1 MNKKYLS
8 SMVLRTGAALFVAAG
23 TFGFAPA
30 PAVAPPVC
38 SAAAVTAE
46 LLPEIDE
53 IRDLTLCAWAALVSR
68 DDHAGQ
74 TARYTLQAMGYD
86 LSGLKL
92 DTPKGNAEFNI
103 ISAADET
110 GAVKSKILV
119 MGGTSTLS
127 ESANLAEPA
136 PVFFEGG
143 NPFAEA
149 ATSTA
154 ERKIIEPKVHHG
166 FDLRVKT
173 FFFTPDA
180 NGQVIGRQLAE
191 ELKANP
197 DLKLHIVGHGNS
209 GATATILGA
218 RLLNLSVP
226 REQLEVVTFGAP
238 PVGNEAF
245 GRYYLH
251 RLPLTRVVMKSGAI
265 VNFLKNSNEIFDQYG
280 EKREWTPSKV
290 ISDSPHEMTSY
301 LDSALHLFFDRAA
314 TYPAPPARPDASE
327 IYVAPIHFNLD
338 PRLASDQL
346 YMDEALT
353 NSLRQMY
360 PGALFTNDQQE
371 TVAQSIAAAK
381 RLGAKF
387 VLVELVSSDLPSYSK
402 ENYPRLTLT
411 ETIYRID
418 GSFIF
423 YQESSLRLKKISPIE
438 GCLYNQI
445 SLKEAREAALASSA
459 QSGDAVPQLTF
470 SLSS

>member
-1 MNKKYLS
+1 MNKKIFS
-8 SMVLRTGAALFVAAG
+8 SAVLRTGTALWVAAG
-23 TFGFAPA
+23 AFGFAPV
-30 PAVAPPVC
+30 PAAMMPVC
-38 SAAAVTAE
+38 SAAAVTEE
-46 LLPEIDE
+46 LLPEVAE

-74 TARYTLQAMGYD
+74 TARYTLKAMGYD

-92 DTPKGNAEFNI
+92 DTPKANAEFNI

-119 MGGTSTLS
+119 MGGTPTLAD
-127 ESANLAEPA
+127 SANQADPA

-149 ATSTA
+149 AASTA
-154 ERKIIEPKVHHG
+154 ERKIIEPKIHHG

-180 NGQVIGRQLAE
+180 KGQVIGHRLAE

-197 DLKLHIVGHGNS
+197 GLKLRIVGHGNS

-251 RLPLTRVVMKSGAI
+251 RLPLTRVTMKSGAI
-265 VNFLKNSNEIFDQYG
+265 VNFFKNNDENFDQYG

-314 TYPAPPARPDASE
+314 TYPAPPARPDAAE

-338 PRLASDQL
+338 PGLASDQL

-360 PGALFTNDQQE
+360 PGVLFATDPQE

-387 VLVELVSSDLPSYSK
+387 VLAEFINSDLPSYGK
-402 ENYPRLTLT
+402 DNYPRLTLT

-423 YQESSLRLKKISPIE
+423 YQESSLRLKKISPMV

-459 QSGDAVPQLTF
+459 RSNAIPQITF
-470 SLSS
+470 SRSS

>member
-1 MNKKYLS
+1 MNKKFFS
-8 SMVLRTGAALFVAAG
+8 STVLRTGAALCVAAG
-23 TFGFAPA
+23 AFGFAPA
-30 PAVAPPVC
+30 PAAITPVC
-38 SAAAVTAE
+38 SAEAAAAE
-46 LLPEIDE
+46 LLPEIAE

-119 MGGTSTLS
+119 MGGTPTLS
-127 ESANLAEPA
+127 ESANLDEPA

-154 ERKIIEPKVHHG
+154 ERKIIEPQIHHG

-173 FFFTPDA
+173 FFFTPDSS
-180 NGQVIGRQLAE
+180 GQIVGHQLAE
-191 ELKANP
+191 DLKANP
-197 DLKLHIVGHGNS
+197 DLKLHIIGHGNS
-209 GATATILGA
+209 GALATILGA
-218 RLLNLSVP
+218 RLLNMSVP
-226 REQLEVVTFGAP
+226 RQQLEVVTFGAP

-245 GRYYLH
+245 GRYYMS
-251 RLPLTRVVMKSGAI
+251 RLPLTRVTMRSGAI
-265 VNFLKNSNEIFDQYG
+265 ANFLKNNSEIFDQYG
-280 EKREWTPSKV
+280 EKREWTPAKTFSG
-290 ISDSPHEMTSY
+290 SPHEMTAY

-314 TYPAPPARPDASE
+314 TYPAPPALAETDK
-327 IYVAPIHFNLD
+327 IYVAPIHFELD
-338 PRLASDQL
+338 PELAPDQL

-353 NSLRQMY
+353 NSLRQTY
-360 PGALFTNDQQE
+360 PGSFFTTDQQE
-371 TVAQSIAAAK
+371 TVAQSTAAAK

-387 VLVELVSSDLPSYSK
+387 VLVESVSSDRPSYDRDSS
-402 ENYPRLTLT
+402 PRLTLA
-411 ETIYRID
+411 ETIYSLD
-418 GSFIF
+418 GSLIF
-423 YQESSLRLKKISPIE
+423 YQESSLRLKKISPME
-438 GCLYNQI
+438 ACLYNQL
-445 SLKEAREAALASSA
+445 SLKEARDAALANPA
-459 QSGDAVPQLTF
+459 QQNAIPQLTF